1 MRIRITKNIQYGN
14 VCDVSVRSSKNQAE
28 VSFSASPQ
36 GGPESLWFCFRI
48 TAINKIKRIKIVL
61 KHPYNMLM
69 GGCELSNIL
78 PVIRKDKGNWQRIE
92 RNYEFLALPDG
103 RYEISWILNNPGK
116 INEISLCYPYGA
128 PEIETLVKESKGYWK
143 KDTIGVSTENRPMI
157 RLSNDYS
164 FPDSKKPGIYIVARQ
179 HSGETPGSLVLDGF
193 LRYLSEIRNK
203 ESIVWAVPL
212 VNIDGIEKGYYGK
225 DNYPIDVNRAW
236 GNPSMRHETLVI
248 QRDINRWKERC
259 TPILGIDFHAPGG
272 AQGDGIY
279 FFLQKEKSAFM
290 NKERSLINIIEKKI
304 GKTYMAKQCAVVA
317 QYRERWNGL
326 TFSQYC
332 RKYINIPGLC
342 VEIPYAFCGKN
353 LLTQKKY
360 QEIGKKIACAIIET
374 LK

>member
-1 MRIRITKNIQYGN
+1 
-14 VCDVSVRSSKNQAE
+14 
-28 VSFSASPQ
+28 
-36 GGPESLWFCFRI
+36 
-48 TAINKIKRIKIVL
+48 
-61 KHPYNMLM
+61 
-69 GGCELSNIL
+69 
-78 PVIRKDKGNWQRIE
+78 
-92 RNYEFLALPDG
+92 
-103 RYEISWILNNPGK
+103 
-116 INEISLCYPYGA
+116 
-128 PEIETLVKESKGYWK
+128 
-143 KDTIGVSTENRPMI
+143 
-157 RLSNDYS
+157 
-164 FPDSKKPGIYIVARQ
+164 
-179 HSGETPGSLVLDGF
+179 
-193 LRYLSEIRNK
+193 
-203 ESIVWAVPL
+203 
-212 VNIDGIEKGYYGK
+212 
-225 DNYPIDVNRAW
+225 
-236 GNPSMRHETLVI
+236 MRHETLVI

-272 AQGDGIY
+272 AEGDGIY